1 MSGLSLAFSHKSF
14 TSFTFAAVLLCGIPA
29 KGQSA
34 AEAASAATHPQAA
47 APVTTSG
54 QQPSTSGT
62 LHGSVVD
69 ATGAAVAG
77 ARIKLATEDRSL
89 PQQTESDDN
98 GQFIFSDVPPGS
110 FQLTVTSE
118 GFATQTYSGAL
129 RSGEDLAVP
138 AIALVLA
145 TEKTEVQVSMSPIE
159 VAQAEMKDEEK
170 QRVLGVVPNFY
181 VTYDPAAPPLAPKQ
195 KFELAWKFAI
205 DPINLGLAAGVAGIE
220 QGTNRFPEW
229 GQGADG
235 YAKRFGSAYADFAI
249 STFIGSAI
257 LPTVFKQDPRYFYK
271 GTGSVRSRFLY
282 AVAAAVICKSDSGH
296 WQANYSAIL
305 GGVASAG
312 ISNLYYPS
320 KDQNRAE
327 LTFENA
333 LIGVGS
339 TAVANVLQEF
349 VIRKLTRHPPK
360 YSPASP

>member
-1 MSGLSLAFSHKSF
+1 MVMRLGWVVRHSNLVCVVVAAFF
-14 TSFTFAAVLLCGIPA
+14 FAAISA
-29 KGQSA
+29 AGQSLP
-34 AEAASAATHPQAA
+34 AEMTGK
-47 APVTTSG
+47 TLG
-54 QQPSTSGT
+54 QQVSEPSPGTVRGT
-62 LHGSVVD
+62 LID
-69 ATGAAVAG
+69 ATGTPVSG
-77 ARIKLATEDRSL
+77 AHVKLSSADRSL
-89 PQQTESDDN
+89 PLTAESDDD
-98 GQFIFSDVPPGS
+98 GVFFFPAVAPGS
-110 FQLTVTSE
+110 FQLEIASE
-118 GFATQTYSGAL
+118 GFAPQPYSGTVHAQENL
-129 RSGEDLAVP
+129 TLP
-138 AIALVLA
+138 PITLVLA
-145 TEKTEVQVSMSPIE
+145 TAKTEVEVSMSPIE

-205 DPINLGLAAGVAGIE
+205 DPINLGLAAAIAGIE

-271 GTGSVRSRFLY
+271 GTGGVRSRFFY
-282 AVAAAVICKSDSGH
+282 AVATAVICKSDSGH
-296 WQANYSAIL
+296 WQPNYSGIL

-333 LIGVGS
+333 AIGIGS

-349 VIRKLTRHPPK
+349 LIRRLTRHPPK